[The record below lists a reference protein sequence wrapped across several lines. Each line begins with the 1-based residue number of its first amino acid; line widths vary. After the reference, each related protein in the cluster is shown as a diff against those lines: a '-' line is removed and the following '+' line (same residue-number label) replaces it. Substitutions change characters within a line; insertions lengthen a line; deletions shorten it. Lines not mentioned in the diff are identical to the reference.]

1 MKHYHDL
8 EKDEMVYD
16 ENLHYNIVKFEG
28 WTTMWDFAQG
38 HTCSTNTGAKICLLT
53 MSRSTPSRSVL

>member
-28 WTTMWDFAQG
+28 WTTMRDFAQG
-38 HTCSTNTGAKICLLT
+38 HTCSTKTGK
-53 MSRSTPSRSVL
+53 

>member
-28 WTTMWDFAQG
+28 WTTMWNFAQG
-38 HTCSTNTGAKICLLT
+38 HTCSTKTGK
-53 MSRSTPSRSVL
+53 